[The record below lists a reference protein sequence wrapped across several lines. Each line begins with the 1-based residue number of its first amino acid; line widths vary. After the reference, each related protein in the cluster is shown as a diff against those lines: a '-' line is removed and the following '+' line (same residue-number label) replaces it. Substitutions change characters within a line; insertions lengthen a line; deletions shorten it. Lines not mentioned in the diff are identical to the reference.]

1 MLMNTINELMA
12 TKFHCVKSVR
22 IRGYSGPYFPSFGLK
37 TERFLSVF
45 SPNERKYGPV

>member
-1 MLMNTINELMA
+1 MNTINELMA

-22 IRGYSGPYFPSFGLK
+22 IRGYSGPYFPSFGQK
-37 TERFLSVF
+37 TKRFLSVF